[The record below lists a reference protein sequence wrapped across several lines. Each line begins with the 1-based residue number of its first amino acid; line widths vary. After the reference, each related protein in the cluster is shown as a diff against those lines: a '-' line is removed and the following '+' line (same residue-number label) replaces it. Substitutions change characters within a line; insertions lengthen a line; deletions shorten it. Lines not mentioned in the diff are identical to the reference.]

1 MYTELQQQI
10 SSNILKILR
19 EKGLSQ
25 AELSRRTELD
35 PASLSKIINGEAQ
48 LNVNTLSK
56 IATALEMSVV
66 DRITW
71 PEHYVPIAT
80 GEQEPL
86 EAILQIRLRKE
97 KKNQILQLIFGE
109 HNLEILNN

>member
-48 LNVNTLSK
+48 LKVNTLSK
-56 IATALEMSVV
+56 IATSLKM
-66 DRITW
+66 
-71 PEHYVPIAT
+71 
-80 GEQEPL
+80 
-86 EAILQIRLRKE
+86 
-97 KKNQILQLIFGE
+97 
-109 HNLEILNN
+109 

>member
-48 LNVNTLSK
+48 LKVNTLSK

-66 DRITW
+66 DLITW
-71 PEHYVPIAT
+71 PDHYVPIAT

>member
-1 MYTELQQQI
+1 MQTDLQQQI

-25 AELSRRTELD
+25 AELSRRIEMD
-35 PASLSKIINGEAQ
+35 PASLSKVINGEAQ
-48 LNVNTLSK
+48 LKVNALSK
-56 IATALEMSVV
+56 IATALGMSVV
-66 DRITW
+66 DLLTF
-71 PEHYVPIAT
+71 PDHYVPISS